1 MSEHRK
7 VTLTNEKGD
16 VEHGYWRIG
25 EDAYAIIHANGH
37 DLFQSAWERN
47 GWAVSCDPA

>member
-1 MSEHRK
+1 MMDARK
-7 VTLTNEKGD
+7 VTLTDAQGD
-16 VEHGYWRIG
+16 ILHGLWRIG

-47 GWAVSCDPA
+47 GWAVSFDPE